1 MTITHFTKLI
11 ICDDDADNDDDSGW
25 RRRRRSVNSG
35 SGERRHEGSF
45 TSDVKSFNTIGTMKT
60 PNEDDVNVEGSKIR
74 DYFISQIPPWPLA
87 WPLGSLL
94 VEYIF
99 FGHLHVI
106 TLIGNC
112 GINLVF
118 GHHCNAMQWCYFSL
132 VIIGGSG

>member
-1 MTITHFTKLI
+1 MTITHFTNLI
-11 ICDDDADNDDDSGW
+11 ISDDDNDDDCSW

-87 WPLGSLL
+87 LGVLA
-94 VEYIF
+94 
-99 FGHLHVI
+99 
-106 TLIGNC
+106 C
-112 GINLVF
+112 GIYLF
-118 GHHCNAMQWCYFSL
+118 WSL
-132 VIIGGSG
+132 VCDNIDWQLWD